1 MWRRV
6 SRHTPRPHVK
16 RHFLFCLALSARLST
31 AQPVDTVEK
40 IRALP
45 PAEAA
50 RGLPVCIEGTVTYF
64 DPQAGDLFVQDNTAG
79 TYVGNSTKLKPVL
92 PLKAGDRVRAVGW
105 TCRGGFFPD
114 MIVMQTS
121 QTETRSAAPLYAVGG
136 IEFLGKG
143 SLPAPLTI
151 NDDELLAPEIDSQ
164 WVEVSGA
171 VVTGVE
177 SGGLAFTLS
186 IEIHGWKL
194 KAEVPRDEHSGVRAA
209 ALMQRSVRIQGVAG
223 TVFNTQQQ
231 MTGRFLYVPSFD
243 YITPID
249 TRATD
254 SPPPLRAVN
263 ELLQNKDSRHS
274 IVRVQGVITQ
284 AANNGFYLRDSHD
297 SVLVHTAQRGAFVP
311 GDRVEAEGFAAI
323 APFRPVLNATRV
335 AILSH
340 TKAPEPLALDF
351 NSEELP
357 RFHAELVALDALLL
371 ARRDSPLETVLQ
383 CQTGDRV
390 FDAVLPAG
398 SSLPERPAPGDRL
411 RLTGVCELTTTHPT
425 PRSNWVDGF
434 RLHLSGASGV
444 SLLRRAPW
452 WTIRHILIALGMV
465 SALAFGALAWVGMLR
480 RTVKEQTE
488 TISAQL
494 KREAVLDER
503 QRIARELHDTVEQG
517 LAGLSVQLSNVIGDL
532 QKRRG
537 EPLPAIRLAQQML
550 RHCRDEARTSIR
562 DLRSIELEQMGLAG
576 AMEAMVRSL
585 AGESGADLQLQVSGE
600 VFHLDAPVENHLLR
614 IAHESVNN
622 ALRHSAAQ
630 KIAVALAYAPTAVT
644 LEICDN
650 GCGFNPSASVPEG
663 HFGLLGI
670 RERANKIRAA
680 LTVESTPGA
689 GTVIR
694 VVLPQTQLKM
704 RPV

>member
-1 MWRRV
+1 M
-6 SRHTPRPHVK
+6 K
-16 RHFLFCLALSARLST
+16 LHFLFCLALSARLST
-31 AQPVDTVEK
+31 AQPLDAVAKV
-40 IRALP
+40 RALP
-45 PAEAA
+45 PSEAA
-50 RGLPVCIEGTVTYF
+50 RGLPVRIEGTVTYF
-64 DPQAGDLFVQDNTAG
+64 DPEAGDLFVQDETAG
-79 TYVGNSTKLKPVL
+79 TYVGNSRKLKSLL
-92 PLKAGDRVRAVGW
+92 PMKAGDRVRAVGW

-114 MIVMQTS
+114 MIVRQTS
-121 QTETRSAAPLYAVGG
+121 QTETRSAAPLDAVGS

-143 SLPAPLTI
+143 SLPAPRII
-151 NDDELLAPEIDSQ
+151 NDDELFAPEVDSQ

-177 SGGLAFTLS
+177 SGGLSFTLS

-194 KAEVPRDEHSGVRAA
+194 KAEVPRDEHSGARAA
-209 ALMQRSVRIQGVAG
+209 ALMQRSVRIRGVAG

-231 MTGRFLYVPSFD
+231 MTGRFLYAPSFD

-249 TRATD
+249 ARATD

-263 ELLQNKDSRHS
+263 ELLQNKDGRHS
-274 IVRVQGVITQ
+274 MVRVQGVITQ
-284 AANNGFYLRDSHD
+284 TANNGFYLRDSHD
-297 SVLVHTAQRGAFVP
+297 SVLVLTAQRGGFVP

-335 AILSH
+335 ATLSR
-340 TKAPEPLALDF
+340 TKVPKPLALDF

-357 RFHAELVALDALLL
+357 RFHGELVALDALLL
-371 ARRDSPLETVLQ
+371 ARRDSPLETILQ

-390 FDAVLPAG
+390 FDAILLAG
-398 SSLPERPAPGDRL
+398 ASLPELLAPGDCL

-434 RLHLSGASGV
+434 RLHLPDASGV
-444 SLLRRAPW
+444 SLIRRAPW
-452 WTIRHILIALGMV
+452 WTLRHILIALGMV

-488 TISAQL
+488 TISVQL

-517 LAGLSVQLSNVIGDL
+517 MAGLSVQLSNVIGDI

-585 AGESGADLQLQVSGE
+585 AGGGCADLQLQVSGE
-600 VFHLDAPVENHLLR
+600 VFQLDAPVENHLLR
-614 IAHESVNN
+614 IAHESVTN
-622 ALRHSAAQ
+622 ALRHSGAQ
-630 KIAVALAYAPTAVT
+630 KIAVALAYGPSAVT
-644 LEICDN
+644 LEISDN
-650 GCGFNPSASVPEG
+650 GCGFNPAASVPEG
-663 HFGLLGI
+663 HFGLLGL

-680 LTVESTPGA
+680 IMVESTPGA
-689 GTVIR
+689 GTVIC
-694 VVLPQTQLKM
+694 VVLPQNQLKK
-704 RPV
+704 RLA